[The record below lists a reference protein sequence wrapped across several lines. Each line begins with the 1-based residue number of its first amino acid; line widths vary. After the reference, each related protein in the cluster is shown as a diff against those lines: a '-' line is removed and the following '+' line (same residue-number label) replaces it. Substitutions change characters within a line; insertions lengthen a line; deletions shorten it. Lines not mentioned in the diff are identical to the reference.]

1 MKSARRADPSPES
14 EGITDLAF
22 FPNQQVVV
30 VASLAKESPP
40 IVVDTNVR
48 NLHPALPPT
57 SVSQPSLLSRLDPLG
72 SHIHCVAVSPRG
84 DAMAFV
90 DKTGLV
96 YVVFLDPHTYAARK
110 TVLVAEVGGA
120 NTAYEAAA
128 LRFSADGQVLFAVD
142 YKGVFHV
149 QDWGAGLPSYAGVG
163 KCQTLR
169 ANKS

>member
-1 MKSARRADPSPES
+1 MKSARRADPNPES

-30 VASLAKESPP
+30 VASLAQESPP

-72 SHIHCVAVSPRG
+72 CHIHCVAVSPRG

-90 DKTGLV
+90 DKSGLV

-110 TVLVAEVGGA
+110 TVLVAEVAGA
-120 NTAYEAAA
+120 TTAYEAAA
-128 LRFSADGQVLFAVD
+128 LRFSADGHVLFAVD
-142 YKGVFHV
+142 YKGVLHV
-149 QDWGAGLPSYAGVG
+149 QDWGAGMPSYAGVG